1 MNKEMMLA
9 ENSNLLEIKG
19 VRCYEKNGIAYLN
32 LEDVARGLGFTRIAK
47 SGNEVVRWERVL
59 GYLKDFNYS
68 VPTSGHDSES
78 NGRPSY
84 IPENIFYRLAMKANN
99 ETAEKFQAVIADEV
113 IPAIRKHGG
122 YLTPKTINDLLTD
135 PDTIIKLATILK
147 EEQEKNKQLQAK
159 NEYLESEVAYKE
171 DVIVGL
177 VEDIDLATKRQRINQ
192 IVRHGVSD
200 CKAISS
206 RWNLLYGEF
215 EKKYHLNLSV
225 RLERNKNDFKPKLKN
240 NLDLIDR
247 QMHMIPQLYEICC
260 KLFENDVAALMTE
273 WEYTVA

>member
-1 MNKEMMLA
+1 MNELTLF
-9 ENSNLLEIKG
+9 ENEEFGSIRTMTIDGEPWFVGK
-19 VRCYEKNGIAYLN
+19 
-32 LEDVARGLGFTRIAK
+32 DVATA
-47 SGNEVVRWERVL
+47 L
-59 GYLKDFNYS
+59 GYGKPRNAIATHVDKDDALKQGLTDSLGRMQETVFINESGLYS
-68 VPTSGHDSES
+68 LILSSKLPSAKKFKHWVTSEVL
-78 NGRPSY
+78 PS
-84 IPENIFYRLAMKANN
+84 
-99 ETAEKFQAVIADEV
+99 
-113 IPAIRKHGG
+113 IRKHGM
-122 YLTPKTINDLLTD
+122 YTTEELLAN
-135 PDTIIKLATILK
+135 PDFAIAVFQSLK

-192 IVRHGVSD
+192 IVRHGVND

-240 NLDLIDR
+240 NLDLIDL